1 MGFSVVEFV
10 MDDGTSPFADW
21 FVTLDAVVA
30 AKVTTSL
37 LRMEQGNLSN
47 VKWFRGIGE
56 FRIDWGPGYRTAA
69 ITVNN
74 GTDT

>member
-1 MGFSVVEFV
+1 

-30 AKVTTSL
+30 AKVTTAL
-37 LRMEQGNLSN
+37 MRMEQGNLSN

-56 FRIDWGPGYRTAA
+56 FRIDWGPG
-69 ITVNN
+69 
-74 GTDT
+74 